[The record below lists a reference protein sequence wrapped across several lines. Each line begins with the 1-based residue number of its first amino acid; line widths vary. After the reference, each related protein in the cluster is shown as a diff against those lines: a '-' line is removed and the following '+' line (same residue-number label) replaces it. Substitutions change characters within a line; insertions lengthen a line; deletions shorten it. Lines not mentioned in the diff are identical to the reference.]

1 LLINPGNE
9 EGGFPKFPLSF
20 IVNGKRIRR
29 LEIET
34 NRAKYEI
41 IRELGII
48 VNSEIKKEL
57 EYLIPARRSDEA
69 IKKKLRKK
77 IDDGEIT
84 GQLSSVLAIALGIT
98 EFCIYRCSYCIYS
111 GEYKDERTHNSAG
124 MDKRTA
130 LDTVDFFLKLITH
143 PHRNRENYF
152 DIGFYGGEPLTAFDL
167 VKETIEYAGQ
177 KIASKNLSPR
187 FDIGFRL
194 TTNGYLL
201 NDDVIDFLQKK
212 NVKID
217 ISIDG
222 PREEHDKFR
231 LLADGRPT
239 WDTIITNIKKIKEKY
254 PTYFRENVKF
264 LCTIHPLHDFEK
276 IDTFFKENAGLF
288 NNNKIHFSNVA
299 LDHLVPHKKDTL
311 KNILGSKRNKH
322 KLDSLFFLQV
332 VRTSIEGKIFLN
344 DVYGQEAFTGVCF
357 PGGEKVYIDS
367 KGRFH
372 ICEKMNPHFSI
383 GDIYKG
389 FDYEKIKALKVAYI
403 EEVIRQKCWQCD
415 FWFMCNMCFAYATYN
430 KEIKIKCD
438 SVKKSYKDLIGKYL
452 AKLEKDNEQNLMHS
466 GDPPVDFIDQL

>member
-1 LLINPGNE
+1 
-9 EGGFPKFPLSF
+9 
-20 IVNGKRIRR
+20 

-41 IRELGII
+41 IKELGII

-69 IKKKLRKK
+69 IKKQLRKK

-111 GEYKDERTHNSAG
+111 GDYKDERTHSSAG
-124 MDKRTA
+124 MDKNTA

-152 DIGFYGGEPLTAFDL
+152 NIGFYGGEPLTAFDR
-167 VKETIEYAGQ
+167 VKETIEYAEQ
-177 KIASKNLSPR
+177 KIAAKNLSHR

-201 NDDVIDFLQKK
+201 NDDVMDFLQAK

-231 LLADGRPT
+231 LLTDGRPT
-239 WDTIITNIKKIKEKY
+239 WETVITNIKKIKEKY

-264 LCTIHPLHDFEK
+264 LCTLHPLHDHEK
-276 IDTFFKENAGLF
+276 VDNFFKENAGLF
-288 NNNKIHFSNVA
+288 NNNRIHFSNVI
-299 LDHLVPHKKDTL
+299 LDHLVPHKRGAL
-311 KNILGSKRNKH
+311 LNVLRSKKRENT
-322 KLDSLFFLQV
+322 LDSLLFQQRI
-332 VRTSIEGKIFLN
+332 RTSIEGKIFLN
-344 DVYGQEAFTGVCF
+344 DVYGQESFTGSCF

-367 KGRFH
+367 KGLFH

-383 GDIYKG
+383 GDIDKG
-389 FDYEKIKALKVAYI
+389 FDYKKIKALKFAYI
-403 EEVIRQKCWQCD
+403 EEVIRQRCWECD
-415 FWFMCNMCFAYATYN
+415 FWFMCNMCYAYAAHN
-430 KEIKIKCD
+430 KEIKIECD
-438 SVKKSYKDLIGKYL
+438 NVKKSYKNLIQDHL
-452 AKLEKDNEQNLMHS
+452 AKLEKDYEQNLIYSNDH
-466 GDPPVDFIDQL
+466 PVDFIDQL